1 MTALSGEAG
10 QFYFGTALLRNKP
23 ISRRGWARRA
33 KYETNPFFR
42 RVNAQPAWF
51 VSVADRAEHQTKPF
65 GEPCSHVEFYFRNA
79 SADLPNED
87 CETNPFFYGS
97 QSVNSSP

>member
-23 ISRRGWARRA
+23 IRRSGWARGA
-33 KYETNPFFR
+33 KYETNPFSG

-51 VSVADRAEHQTKPF
+51 VSVADLPEHQTKPF
-65 GEPCSHVEFYFRNA
+65 AEPCSRVEFDFRSA
-79 SADLPNED
+79 S
-87 CETNPFFYGS
+87 G
-97 QSVNSSP
+97 